1 MYLSGFGRHKPW
13 DGTREEGLRLPSS
26 FQLFP
31 PTQAGPGFQALS
43 SGHAPVGGRGEGPSI
58 GVGQGQGFLCFPSSS
73 AWHTIC
79 PGRTNLTRSR
89 HSSPSE
95 PNPSPSAPPKEAV
108 SPPTLCPLHL
118 LFLHPLLLSF
128 FTELL
133 LAQSISSTSSRH
145 YPGFPNPG
153 PACVSGSLT
162 RPLVVHLADVC
173 ECLPDA
179 TTAQDAGEA
188 EGSPP
193 QSRPTRNSQLRRENV
208 DMAPWMS

>member
-31 PTQAGPGFQALS
+31 PTQAGPGSQALS

-58 GVGQGQGFLCFPSSS
+58 GVGQGQGSLCFPSSS

-95 PNPSPSAPPKEAV
+95 PNPSPSAPPRRLSLRLPSAPSTCCFSILSS
-108 SPPTLCPLHL
+108 SPSSLNSSWLSPSVPPL
-118 LFLHPLLLSF
+118 
-128 FTELL
+128 
-133 LAQSISSTSSRH
+133 
-145 YPGFPNPG
+145 PGTIL
-153 PACVSGSLT
+153 GSLI
-162 RPLVVHLADVC
+162 LVPRVSQGHSLDPWLFTWQMSVSAC
-173 ECLPDA
+173 RMPQLHRMLGRQRGARHSPDPPG
-179 TTAQDAGEA
+179 TPSL
-188 EGSPP
+188 EGK
-193 QSRPTRNSQLRRENV
+193 
-208 DMAPWMS
+208 M